1 VALEK
6 AQKNLTSKQK
16 QVVAPDAQQV
26 LRVKDKEI

>member
-16 QVVAPDAQQV
+16 QVVAPDA
-26 LRVKDKEI
+26 